1 MKKFKTLNIKHF
13 LLCFYSLIVL
23 NYLTNIFENPIIETL
38 LATNYFDMFSTIL
51 LFIFLYL
58 ISKEIS
64 SNFRLPYISTGF
76 VTYMLSFFLVDILT
90 LFVFTGLK
98 FSLLFI
104 FVNAGWF
111 FLLIYRK
118 ANFKSLIFIISAFIV
133 SNIYN
138 NFFIN
143 SLSKNTNILGDVKDI
158 HFEHVKNI
166 YTNNYFQ
173 SISNSNW
180 EGYPQMVAYFHATLN
195 QDFNFDN

>member
-23 NYLTNIFENPIIETL
+23 NYLSNIFENPIIETL

-58 ISKEIS
+58 VSKEIS

-104 FVNAGWF
+104 FVNAGWIL
-111 FLLIYRK
+111 LLIYRK

-143 SLSKNTNILGDVKDI
+143 SLSKNTNIWRCERYS
-158 HFEHVKNI
+158 F
-166 YTNNYFQ
+166 
-173 SISNSNW
+173 
-180 EGYPQMVAYFHATLN
+180 
-195 QDFNFDN
+195 

>member
-104 FVNAGWF
+104 
-111 FLLIYRK
+111 L
-118 ANFKSLIFIISAFIV
+118 
-133 SNIYN
+133 
-138 NFFIN
+138 
-143 SLSKNTNILGDVKDI
+143 
-158 HFEHVKNI
+158 
-166 YTNNYFQ
+166 
-173 SISNSNW
+173 
-180 EGYPQMVAYFHATLN
+180 
-195 QDFNFDN
+195 